1 MPGNVRLE
9 ASGVKPTFQ
18 AEGDSS
24 GRTILEEVKN
34 IKIKFLKNTRFHAI
48 AEIEGLNV
56 AIANAIRRILLA
68 EVPTL
73 AIESVHIYQNT
84 GVIQDE
90 VLAHRIGL
98 IPFDCNPDLI
108 PYRNNEDLSDKNS
121 VCFHLKVK
129 CTREDLNGRS
139 NMSVYSRD
147 LKWVPMSD
155 EQAAMFRDNP
165 PKPIHDDI
173 LLTKLSPGQEID
185 LKAYLEKGIGKTHAK
200 WSPVCT
206 AVYRFKPDI
215 TFCDKDPL
223 TKSEVEELAQI
234 CPMGVFSAEKGRIKE
249 IRPYNCTSCRA
260 CVERFPRRV
269 IINKLCNHFIFS
281 VESTGAIPSGQLFL
295 KAIGVLKEKT
305 QKLKRRMVDTI
316 SYTP

>member
-1 MPGNVRLE
+1 MPAHVKLDSTGI
-9 ASGVKPTFQ
+9 KPTF
-18 AEGDSS
+18 EPDSDSS
-24 GRTILEEVKN
+24 GRTVLDEVKDV
-34 IKIKFLKNTRFHAI
+34 KIKFLKNTRYHAI

-90 VLAHRIGL
+90 VLAHRLGL
-98 IPFDCNPDLI
+98 VPFDCNPDLI
-108 PYRNNEDLSDKNS
+108 PYRDNEDLSDKNS
-121 VCFHLKVK
+121 VCFHLKVECK
-129 CTREDLNGRS
+129 KESLAGRT
-139 NMSVYSRD
+139 NLPVYAGD
-147 LKWVPMSD
+147 MKWVPLSD
-155 EQAAMFRDNP
+155 EQAELFKDNP
-165 PKPIHDDI
+165 PKPIHKDI

-215 TFCDKDPL
+215 TFSEDEPL
-223 TKSEVEELAQI
+223 TNDEVEELVQI
-234 CPMGVFSAEKGRIKE
+234 CPMGVFSADKGRITT

-260 CVERFPRRV
+260 CLERFPKRV
-269 IINKLCNHFIFS
+269 IIKKLSNHFIFS

-295 KAIGVLKEKT
+295 KAIGVLKEKS
-305 QKLKRRMVDTI
+305 QKLKRRMVDAI
-316 SYTP
+316 SYTH

>member
-9 ASGVKPTFQ
+9 ASGVKPIFET
-18 AEGDSS
+18 EEHSS
-24 GRTILEEVKN
+24 GRKVIDEIKN
-34 IKIKFLKNTRFHAI
+34 IKIKFIKNTRCHAI

-56 AIANAIRRILLA
+56 TIANAIRRILLA

-90 VLAHRIGL
+90 VLAHRLGL
-98 IPFDCNPDLI
+98 VPFDCDPDLI
-108 PYRNNEDLSDKNS
+108 PFRNIEDISGKNS

-129 CTREDLNGRS
+129 CTRADLGDRPNLPI
-139 NMSVYSRD
+139 YSRD
-147 LKWVPMSD
+147 LKWVPLST
-155 EQAAMFRDNP
+155 EQAELFKDHP

-206 AVYRFKPDI
+206 AVYRFKPEI
-215 TFCDKDPL
+215 TFSEEPL
-223 TKSEVEELAQI
+223 DANEVEELVQI
-234 CPMGVFSAEKGRIKE
+234 CPMGVFGAENGVFCDSNVRIN
-249 IRPYNCTSCRA
+249 YRA
-260 CVERFPRRV
+260 HYTDKAIQLHVVPRMRREV
-269 IINKLCNHFIFS
+269 SPTVS
-281 VESTGAIPSGQLFL
+281 VESTGAVPSGKLFL

-305 QKLKRRMVDTI
+305 QKLKRRMADTL
-316 SYTP
+316 SYTL

>member
-9 ASGVKPTFQ
+9 ASGIKPIFE
-18 AEGDSS
+18 AEDESS
-24 GRTILEEVKN
+24 GRTVLEEIKN
-34 IKIKFLKNTRFHAI
+34 VKIKFIKNTRDHAI

-56 AIANAIRRILLA
+56 TIANAIRRILLA

-73 AIESVHIYQNT
+73 AVESVHIYQNT

-98 IPFDCNPDLI
+98 VPFDCDPDTL
-108 PYRNNEDLSDKNS
+108 PFRNNEDLSGKNS

-129 CTREDLNGRS
+129 CSRSDLGDRPNLP
-139 NMSVYSRD
+139 VYSRD
-147 LKWVPMSD
+147 LKWVPLSS
-155 EQAAMFRDNP
+155 EQAEAFSAKP

-215 TFCDKDPL
+215 TFSAEEPL
-223 TKSEVEELAQI
+223 KADEVEELVKI
-234 CPMGVFSAEKGRIKE
+234 CPMG
-249 IRPYNCTSCRA
+249 RA
-260 CVERFPRRV
+260 VLTAGAV
-269 IINKLCNHFIFS
+269 S
-281 VESTGAIPSGQLFL
+281 VESAGAIPSGQLFL
-295 KAIGVLKEKT
+295 KAVGILKEKT
-305 QKLKRRMVDTI
+305 QKLKRRMADTL
-316 SYTP
+316 SYTV